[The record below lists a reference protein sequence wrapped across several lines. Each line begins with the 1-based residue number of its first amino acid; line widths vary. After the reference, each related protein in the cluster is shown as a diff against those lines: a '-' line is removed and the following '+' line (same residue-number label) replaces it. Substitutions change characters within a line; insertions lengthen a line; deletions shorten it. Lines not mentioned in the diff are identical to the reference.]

1 MTYYIQNYI
10 TDNVEDE
17 IILKCFPYEIETIIN
32 NLITNSVASF
42 EKTRMEQQEIRIALS
57 QGEEYV
63 IIDYEDTGAGLCSLY
78 KNNPEK
84 ILEAF
89 ETSKRNKEGE
99 LIGTGMGMWIVNNTV
114 LDYRGKIDLEK
125 NKKTKTG
132 FYAIISL
139 KK

>member
-1 MTYYIQNYI
+1 
-10 TDNVEDE
+10 
-17 IILKCFPYEIETIIN
+17 
-32 NLITNSVASF
+32 
-42 EKTRMEQQEIRIALS
+42 MEQQEIRIALS
-57 QGEEYV
+57 EGEEYV
-63 IIDYEDTGAGLCSLY
+63 IIDYEDTGAGLSSLY

-132 FYAIISL
+132 FYAIISSL
-139 KK
+139 TVD